1 MSPIFL
7 ILCLIM
13 FWVFYQKGL
22 KFFSALGHQKW
33 RSHVEGALVGLLIG
47 FVFPLG
53 VIFYGAGKGQPKPAA
68 TAAAPQVSDPA
79 AGGAVQETVKVPD

>member
-22 KFFSALGHQKW
+22 KFFLGLGHRKW
-33 RSHVEGALVGLLIG
+33 RSHLEGALVGLVVG
-47 FVFPLG
+47 FAFPLG
-53 VIFYGAGKGQPKPAA
+53 VIFYGAGKGEPKPAA
-68 TAAAPQVSDPA
+68 TAAAQVPGPA
-79 AGGAVQETVKVPD
+79 AGSAVPETVKVPD